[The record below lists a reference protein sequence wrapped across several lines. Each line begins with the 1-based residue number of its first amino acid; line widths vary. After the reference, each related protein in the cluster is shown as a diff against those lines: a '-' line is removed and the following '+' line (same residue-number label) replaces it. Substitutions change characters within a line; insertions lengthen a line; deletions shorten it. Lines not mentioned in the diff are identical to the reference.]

1 MYSVLRFSDPSQSL
15 DLEKCGQEVNE
26 CAAGLFT
33 GMDRI
38 KHRLSCSLSTDD
50 NWKTQCEEIIR
61 TIGTCMRVVEHAR
74 SVGIEVDLDLAI
86 DPDDYMG
93 SLFTEV
99 YLEKRLLEILCR
111 ADIPMTIS
119 IYGRGRG
126 PEEEPE
132 ERTGRDSF

>member
-1 MYSVLRFSDPSQSL
+1 
-15 DLEKCGQEVNE
+15 
-26 CAAGLFT
+26 
-33 GMDRI
+33 
-38 KHRLSCSLSTDD
+38 
-50 NWKTQCEEIIR
+50 
-61 TIGTCMRVVEHAR
+61 
-74 SVGIEVDLDLAI
+74 VGIEVDLDLAI